1 MKTKLVPVLYIGWGK
16 TSCFKLDCIHKME
29 TWKHFAI
36 LKHARKIVWPA
47 NENFTTFFKKHVF
60 ESWRCLFQEFILEKR
75 QALLFESTLMSVGG
89 DGTAPYLKMLEK
101 FVLPANKNFT
111 TFFKKH
117 VYELWQSLFQAS
129 ILKKGKYSCLDL
141 HYAHKVE
148 TGQSYI

>member
-1 MKTKLVPVLYIGWGK
+1 MEVFVPGIHIGKKASTFVWIYI
-16 TSCFKLDCIHKME
+16 
-29 TWKHFAI
+29 
-36 LKHARKIVWPA
+36 
-47 NENFTTFFKKHVF
+47 
-60 ESWRCLFQEFILEKR
+60 
-75 QALLFESTLMSVGG
+75 MSVGG
-89 DGTAPYLKMLEK
+89 DGTAPYLKTLEK